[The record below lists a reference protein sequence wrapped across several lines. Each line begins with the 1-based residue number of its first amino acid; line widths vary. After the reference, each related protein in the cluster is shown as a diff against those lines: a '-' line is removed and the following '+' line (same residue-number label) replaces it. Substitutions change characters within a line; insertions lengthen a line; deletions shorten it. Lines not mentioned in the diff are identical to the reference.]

1 MTCFKLRVSN
11 VAKCRFAMLFSL
23 LPMLSYAHSD
33 LPIRA
38 GFYSSGSCKDPANAA
53 LLHFDGKKL
62 TGAHSAACHD
72 EMVKL
77 GLHVFRVVETCPAER
92 LANAGPVNAIS
103 ISQNLTVQSVTSF
116 ALVDAGRPNAPVR
129 YRFCGTTLDRHG
141 SN

>member
-1 MTCFKLRVSN
+1 
-11 VAKCRFAMLFSL
+11 MLFSL
-23 LPMLSYAHSD
+23 LPTLSYAHSD
-33 LPIRA
+33 PHIHA
-38 GFYSSGSCKDPANAA
+38 GFYSSGSCRDPANAA
-53 LLHFDGKKL
+53 QLRFDGKNL
-62 TGAHSAACHD
+62 IGAHSAAFHD

-77 GLHVFRVVETCPAER
+77 GPHVFRVVETCPAER
-92 LANAGPVNAIS
+92 LASAGPVNAIS